1 MSHSAEALVSLTIA
15 FGAALIGG
23 EVSMRLKL
31 PAVVGQIFAGIAV
44 GRLVGGLVSESSVEF
59 LKLLGELGATFLLF
73 LVGLETPFAQ
83 IGKVGKDAFKV
94 ALLGVLIP
102 FILGYG
108 FSLLWGQGSVQSLF
122 VASAFIATS
131 AGITA
136 KVLQELG
143 VLNERFSQVV
153 LGAAVIDDIL
163 AMLVLSVVS
172 ATASGK
178 GISALSLVWL
188 LAQSI
193 GFLIVCLTL
202 GRGFAK
208 KNERLLDKPKNPLSP
223 WSLSI
228 LLCLTF
234 AAFATYFGLAAII
247 GAFVVGMI
255 LAETEYQHWIQ
266 EKVIDLNEFIVPFF
280 FIVTGMS
287 IDLEAFSNPSTIGIL
302 GLMTLLAI
310 VGKFLG
316 GYLGCKEDSSIVGV
330 AMVPRGEVGV
340 IVASLAQGLG
350 VITKGVYSL
359 LVGMSILTT
368 VFAVP
373 ILGILIKKRDHSKL
387 NSNSVAAD

>member
-1 MSHSAEALVSLTIA
+1 
-15 FGAALIGG
+15 
-23 EVSMRLKL
+23 
-31 PAVVGQIFAGIAV
+31 
-44 GRLVGGLVSESSVEF
+44 
-59 LKLLGELGATFLLF
+59 
-73 LVGLETPFAQ
+73 
-83 IGKVGKDAFKV
+83 
-94 ALLGVLIP
+94 
-102 FILGYG
+102 
-108 FSLLWGQGSVQSLF
+108 
-122 VASAFIATS
+122 
-131 AGITA
+131 
-136 KVLQELG
+136 
-143 VLNERFSQVV
+143 
-153 LGAAVIDDIL
+153 
-163 AMLVLSVVS
+163 
-172 ATASGK
+172 
-178 GISALSLVWL
+178 
-188 LAQSI
+188 
-193 GFLIVCLTL
+193 
-202 GRGFAK
+202 
-208 KNERLLDKPKNPLSP
+208 LLDKPKNPLSP

-387 NSNSVAAD
+387 NSNSAVAD